1 MRAQLPSREVFLLWD
16 WPSGDWHVG
25 AKRAFELFPGGLE
38 KRIKGERKKR
48 FAEEQRAA
56 LTAATAAA
64 AAAPKVSSS
73 PHGSPAAPRTYLPPP
88 WHSYRH
94 AMLRAA
100 PTLQARL
107 LNLSCL

>member
-1 MRAQLPSREVFLLWD
+1 M
-16 WPSGDWHVG
+16 G

-64 AAAPKVSSS
+64 AAAPKVGSY
-73 PHGSPAAPRTYLPPP
+73 PHGRPASPQT
-88 WHSYRH
+88 
-94 AMLRAA
+94 
-100 PTLQARL
+100 QDV
-107 LNLSCL
+107 